1 MQLDLDEKFYKS
13 IRHDFEK
20 YAKDYDGAVKRSA
33 YFEKQEQERVVQAEQ
48 DYEILEKFG
57 AII

>member
-1 MQLDLDEKFYKS
+1 MQIELDEKFYK
-13 IRHDFEK
+13 RVRQEFEK
-20 YAKDYDGAVKRSA
+20 YAKDYDGAMKRSA
-33 YFEKQEQERVVQAEQ
+33 YFENQEQERIVQAEQ